1 MQLTASLRK
10 QRRSPNET
18 IHKRESQKDILMDG
32 YWVCSGCQAPTTKP
46 TTHLFCPDCDKIVK
60 SLEKKVKAAV
70 AGLKRIKKIAY
81 PRPEATDMIDKLLK
95 IL

>member
-1 MQLTASLRK
+1 
-10 QRRSPNET
+10 
-18 IHKRESQKDILMDG
+18 MDG
-32 YWVCSGCQAPTTKP
+32 FWYCNRCGDATQDPHSHT
-46 TTHLFCPDCDKIVK
+46 FCEKCDKVVK

-95 IL
+95 RL